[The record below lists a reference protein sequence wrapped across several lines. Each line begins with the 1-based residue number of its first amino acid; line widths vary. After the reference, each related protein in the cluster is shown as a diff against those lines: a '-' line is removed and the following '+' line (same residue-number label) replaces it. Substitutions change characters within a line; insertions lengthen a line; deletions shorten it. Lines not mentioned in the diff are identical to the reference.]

1 MNNNFESHK
10 FDRRSFLKASGIVGA
25 AGLLAACGGKDD
37 SGAPPLPVPALL
49 LLHLATAASPSPT
62 WSPGKSSCVNW
73 RPGTSRRARTQPT

>member
-25 AGLLAACGGKDD
+25 AGLL
-37 SGAPPLPVPALL
+37 
-49 LLHLATAASPSPT
+49 HLATAASPSPT
-62 WSPGKSSCVNW
+62 WSPGKSSCVSW